1 MHTSLSPPVVLE
13 KINECWE
20 VGVGPVTDGTFHHIS
35 ICTYKGCQYVNY
47 IADKVTA
54 RLAEILKK

>member
-1 MHTSLSPPVVLE
+1 VVLE

-35 ICTYKGCQYVNY
+35 IAPTRDVNM
-47 IADKVTA
+47 
-54 RLAEILKK
+54 

>member
-35 ICTYKGCQYVNY
+35 IAPTRDVNM
-47 IADKVTA
+47 
-54 RLAEILKK
+54 